1 MPFMYLESWIP
12 SMTALASNILW
23 PLKPANQHVDS
34 NRVLLSLEAELN
46 TYERDMDDYMARWS
60 ADLKTMEE
68 EPASAAKDQRI
79 QDNLANQHL

>member
-1 MPFMYLESWIP
+1 MTPGSYSCILEP
-12 SMTALASNILW
+12 T
-23 PLKPANQHVDS
+23 
-34 NRVLLSLEAELN
+34 

-79 QDNLANQHL
+79 QDHLANQAAVRQGSSSRTRRKSLRQHFVIQ